1 MKNIKPENIF
11 LLQEYTAR
19 INRAIDYIE
28 KNIGDGDLTLKKLS
42 SVAGFSPFHF
52 HRIFAGMMG
61 ETLNQFIQRV
71 RVEKAAMMLASN
83 PKKNMTEIAFDCGYS
98 GSAQFSRAFRE
109 KFGMTPTQWRKGES
123 YTGTMTGEEDDKSR
137 ICKNES
143 NSCKNNSR
151 EGKEFIENG
160 GYDEG
165 KTARR
170 LKMNSIRPQSIEVK
184 KFPDMTVAYV
194 RHVGPYKGDAALFE
208 KLIGRICSWAG
219 SRELLKADTKLIA
232 VYHDNPDVTEE
243 GKLRMSIC
251 LTVPENAKVDSEI
264 GKMKIDGGAYVV
276 AHFEINGD
284 EYEGAWNW
292 VYGTW
297 LPESGYQPDDKP
309 CFELY
314 GPDPKDHPTGK
325 HVVDI
330 CVPVKPL

>member
-1 MKNIKPENIF
+1 MKTVKPENRF

-109 KFGMTPTQWRKGES
+109 KFGKTPTQWRKE
-123 YTGTMTGEEDDKSR
+123 GTYSGSMTGGKDDKSN

-143 NSCKNNSR
+143 NSCKINSR
-151 EGKEFIENG
+151 KRKEFTEKG
-160 GYDEG
+160 GYDDEKNG
-165 KTARR
+165 RR
-170 LKMNSIRPQSIEVK
+170 LQMNSIRPQSIEVK
-184 KFPDMTVAYV
+184 KFPEMTVAYV
-194 RHVGPYKGDAALFE
+194 RHVGPYKGDAPLFE
-208 KLIGRICSWAG
+208 KLIGRICSWAV
-219 SRELLKADTKLIA
+219 SRELLRPDTKLIA

-251 LTVPENAKVDSEI
+251 LTVPENTKVDSEI
-264 GKMKIDGGAYVV
+264 GKMKIDGGAYAV
-276 AHFEINGD
+276 AHFEIGGD

-314 GPDPKDHPTGK
+314 GPDPKEHPMGK

>member
-1 MKNIKPENIF
+1 MQRGKTENRF

-28 KNIGDGDLTLKKLS
+28 NNISEGDLTLKKLS

-71 RVEKAAMMLASN
+71 RVEKAAMLLVMN

-109 KFGMTPTQWRKGES
+109 RFSTTPSAWRRAQLEDES
-123 YTGTMTGEEDDKSR
+123 N
-137 ICKNES
+137 ICKKES
-143 NSCKNNSR
+143 SIYKDKGNNRKEEKGLRSYDKEKNSR
-151 EGKEFIENG
+151 RK
-160 GYDEG
+160 
-165 KTARR
+165 
-170 LKMNSIRPQSIEVK
+170 KMNGVKPSSVEVK

-194 RHVGPYKGDAALFE
+194 RHVGPYKGNSDLFE
-208 KLIGRICSWAG
+208 KLINRICTWAG
-219 SRELLKADTKLIA
+219 SRELFMPDTKLIA

-243 GKLRMSIC
+243 NKLRVSIC
-251 LTVPENAKVDSEI
+251 LTMPDNVRVDSEI
-264 GKMKIDGGAYVV
+264 GKMKIDGGSYAV
-276 AHFEINGD
+276 AHFEINAD
-284 EYEGAWNW
+284 EYEQAWAW

-314 GPDPKDHPTGK
+314 GPDPKDHPQGK

-330 CVPVKPL
+330 CVPVMPL